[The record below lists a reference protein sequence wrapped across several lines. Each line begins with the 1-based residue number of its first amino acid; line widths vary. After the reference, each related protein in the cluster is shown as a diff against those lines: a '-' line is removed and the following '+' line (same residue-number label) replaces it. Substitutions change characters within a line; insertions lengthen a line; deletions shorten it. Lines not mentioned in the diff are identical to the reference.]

1 MAQPAS
7 AGVQVRG
14 VARSHRVTA
23 STYRTKRDYAV
34 AWIRQAILTG
44 QLEPGRHVR
53 QEELVRELKISPTPI
68 REAIRVLEAEGV
80 LRSRPHRDVTV
91 ASLSGEE
98 LLEVYWARVGLESVA
113 ARLAVSLNSPNETA
127 RLAALIQR
135 LQDEMARRFRAGQA
149 HRVPE
154 LNMRFHFALIEAS
167 RSALLLKMCRQLW
180 VNLPH
185 HFFWQRPA
193 RARTALDQHDAIV
206 RAVRTGDADLA
217 EAAVRAHVQW
227 AAETLDVIHEAH
239 ALTSGTRHGRGTAL
253 AAGESGE

>member
-1 MAQPAS
+1 MAHRAS
-7 AGVQVRG
+7 AGSTSRAI
-14 VARSHRVTA
+14 ARRQRVTA
-23 STYRTKRDYAV
+23 PTYRTKRDYAV

-44 QLEPGRHVR
+44 ELEPGRHIR

-80 LRSRPHRDVTV
+80 LRTRPHRDVTV

-113 ARLAVSLNSPNETA
+113 ARLAVSVNEPDETT
-127 RLAALIQR
+127 RLAARLQR
-135 LQDEMARRFRAGQA
+135 LQDEMERRFRAGQA

-167 RSALLLKMCRQLW
+167 RSPLLLKMCRQLW

-193 RARTALDQHDAIV
+193 RARTALEQHDAIV
-206 RAVRTGDADLA
+206 RAVASGEANAT
-217 EAAVRAHVQW
+217 EAAMRAHVQW
-227 AAETLDVIHEAH
+227 AAETLDVIHDARE
-239 ALTSGTRHGRGTAL
+239 LTSPPHYGRRSAL
-253 AAGESGE
+253 ASGE